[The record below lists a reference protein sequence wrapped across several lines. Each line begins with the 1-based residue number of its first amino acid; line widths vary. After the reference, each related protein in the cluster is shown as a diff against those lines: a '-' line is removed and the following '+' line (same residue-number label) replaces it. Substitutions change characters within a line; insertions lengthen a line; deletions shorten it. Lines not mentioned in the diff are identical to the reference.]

1 MSVTPSSSFAEELLV
16 APAGVALLARLEVTQ
31 RKEKPW
37 RGWPKDCDP
46 DSVRRAAVSVEEMS
60 LGAFLE
66 LAVTS
71 AEREAGPWSGEALLS
86 LPYLYEYA
94 PQRRQIAEAISDRF
108 ASLLHHDVDRDA
120 QEWWYENHR
129 DEGFPTPTCFTN
141 YSNVYGNGE
150 FTWSGL
156 WTVTDPPP
164 EVHDALLSAW
174 DFSGAPTSRW
184 RLPVRPSARL
194 WTIDRPSDWVRLV
207 ETYPKV
213 ETRAHSGWELPGPNQ
228 HHSNSKLLRSF
239 TTQRAVRT
247 EIESHVLPNWDDV
260 AANFDG
266 VHLSWA
272 GFLTSEGFI
281 SDLSD
286 GGVTMLRYWGSE
298 RTLWLHDV
306 FEEPVPLTAPVLTGR
321 VGGGLGIDA
330 SLDEVRSE
338 RDSSVIHTLLGRSA
352 ITDPNS

>member
-1 MSVTPSSSFAEELLV
+1 MSDLPSSDFAEELMA
-16 APAGVALLARLEVTQ
+16 APAGVTLLARLEVTQ
-31 RKEKPW
+31 RKDTPW
-37 RGWPKDCDP
+37 YGWPKDCDP
-46 DSVRRAAVSVEEMS
+46 DSVRRAAALVEELS

-71 AEREAGPWSGEALLS
+71 AERGAGPWSGEALLT
-86 LPYLYEYA
+86 LPYSYEHA
-94 PQRRQIAEAISDRF
+94 PQRCQIADAVAKRF
-108 ASLLHHDVDRDA
+108 ESLLRHDVDLDA
-120 QEWWYENHR
+120 QQWWHEIHR
-129 DEGFPTPTCFTN
+129 NDQIPPPTCFSN

-164 EVHDALLSAW
+164 NVHDALLSAW

-184 RLPVRPSARL
+184 RLPVQPSARV
-194 WTIDRPSDWVRLV
+194 WTIDRPSDWACLV

-213 ETRAHSGWELPGPNQ
+213 ATRSHSGWELPGPNQ
-228 HHSNSKLLRSF
+228 HHSDTKLLRSF
-239 TTQRAVRT
+239 TSQRAVRT
-247 EIESHVLPNWDDV
+247 EIGSHVLPNWSDV
-260 AANFDG
+260 AADFDG

-281 SDLSD
+281 SDLSN

-306 FEEPVPLTAPVLTGR
+306 FEEPVPLAAPVLTGS
-321 VGGGLGIDA
+321 VGGGLEIDA
-330 SLDEVRSE
+330 SLDDVRRE
-338 RDSSVIHTLLGRSA
+338 RDSLVIHTL
-352 ITDPNS
+352 